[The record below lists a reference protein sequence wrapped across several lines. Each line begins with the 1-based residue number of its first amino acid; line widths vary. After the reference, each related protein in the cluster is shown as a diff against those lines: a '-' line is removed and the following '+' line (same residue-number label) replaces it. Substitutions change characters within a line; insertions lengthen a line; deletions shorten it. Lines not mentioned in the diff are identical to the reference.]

1 MSFIKKL
8 FEKRKDIKYGKGH
21 KLGDSSTPST
31 SQHHSVITEQPAY
44 QPQTSVSQSEASR
57 LAGEAALARMTNSKK
72 YFECL

>member
-8 FEKRKDIKYGKGH
+8 FEKRKDIKYG
-21 KLGDSSTPST
+21 
-31 SQHHSVITEQPAY
+31 SVITEQPAY

-72 YFECL
+72 YVECL